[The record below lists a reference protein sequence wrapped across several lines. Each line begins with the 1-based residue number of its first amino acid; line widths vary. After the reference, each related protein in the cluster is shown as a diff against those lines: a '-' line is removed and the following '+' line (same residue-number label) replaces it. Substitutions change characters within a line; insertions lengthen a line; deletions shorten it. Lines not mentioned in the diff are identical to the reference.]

1 MSSFPEMCYDP
12 EILSKQGW
20 YSRNLQQSDLLQAGL
35 NMSAQNNLHGFV
47 ARFSV
52 ALLPRWP
59 VC

>member
-1 MSSFPEMCYDP
+1 MSSFPETCYDP

-35 NMSAQNNLHGFV
+35 NTNAQNKLHGFV